1 MSTIWAFDHIE
12 NKQTLYRGKD
22 CMYRFCE
29 TLRKHQKKVID
40 FEKKKVLLL
49 LKDKLKSQPD
59 AKVCYVSEKQF

>member
-1 MSTIWAFDHIE
+1 
-12 NKQTLYRGKD
+12 
-22 CMYRFCE
+22 MYRFCE

-59 AKVCYVSEKQF
+59 AKVCYVSEKHFKKAL